1 MKIEVKV
8 HPRSSKNLLKKES
21 STGYS
26 AYLTVSPVDN
36 MANRALIELLSEE
49 FKVSKSS
56 IRIILG
62 FKSRRKVVEVVTPP
76 RDTAGSPPSSQ
87 LTSADPPKL

>member
-1 MKIEVKV
+1 MKYEVRV
-8 HPRSSKNLLKKES
+8 HPRSAKNLLKKES
-21 STGYS
+21 ASRLS

-49 FKVSKSS
+49 FKVSKSN

-62 FKSRRKVVEVVTPP
+62 LKSRKKVVEIGGLV
-76 RDTAGSPPSSQ
+76 
-87 LTSADPPKL
+87 